1 MSIANNAV
9 SVTTTATRLDPS
21 EGPGPVGSFAVTNT
35 GTGTVYLGGQNVT
48 TSNGIPLTAGQTFAA
63 DLAPNDA
70 LYGITATGTQDCRI
84 IQLGAPG

>member
-9 SVTTTATRLDPS
+9 SVTTTATRLDPN

-35 GTGTVYLGGQNVT
+35 GAGTIYLGGPNVT
-48 TSNGIPLTAGQTFAA
+48 TSNGVPLSAGQTFSA

-70 LYGITATGTQDCRI
+70 LYAITASGTQDCRI
-84 IQLGAPG
+84 MQLGSAG